1 MRIMFVGVGALGSY
15 FGGSL
20 AEAGHDVT
28 LLIRNKAHR
37 DAIRADGL
45 ILNRGG
51 VETRINPVVVDAET
65 AADAGIAD
73 LVIVFTKTGA
83 TKAALQAA
91 TPVIGQDTRLVTVQN
106 GLGNAE
112 ALAAFVPMDQVI
124 YGTTMAPGDM
134 VAPGVVSTHG
144 SHVTQFCAAGDN
156 PVTARMADDL
166 AAMLSAAGIDTRV
179 NPNVDRVI
187 WVKVAFN
194 CAMNSL
200 CALLDTSPGP
210 LLDSGEIKAL
220 VTATIMEGCDV
231 AAAVGVEVDHDG
243 VYRTLDVVHRE
254 HREHVPSMLVDF
266 RNRQP
271 TEIASLNGAVVA
283 LGAGYGVPTPRNETL
298 LALVRAREAQYLKP
312 RRKN

>member
-15 FGGSL
+15 FGGAL

-45 ILNRGG
+45 ILHRDG
-51 VETRINPVVVDAET
+51 VEARIDPVVVDTET
-65 AADAGIAD
+65 AGDAGIAD
-73 LVIVFTKTGA
+73 IVIVFTKTGA

-91 TPVIGQDTRLVTVQN
+91 TPVIGPDTRLVTVQN

-144 SHVTQFCAAGDN
+144 SHVTQFRAAGEN

-179 NPNVDRVI
+179 NPDVDRVI
-187 WVKVAFN
+187 WAKVAFN

-210 LLDSGEIKAL
+210 LLDSGEMKAL

-231 AAAVGVEVDHDG
+231 AAAVGVEVDRDG
-243 VYRTLDVVHRE
+243 VRRTLDMVHRE

-271 TEIASLNGAVVA
+271 TEIGSLNGAVVA
-283 LGAGYGVPTPRNETL
+283 LGARHGVPTPRNETL
-298 LALVRAREAQYLKP
+298 LALVLAREAQYLQP
-312 RRKN
+312 

>member
-15 FGGSL
+15 FGGAL

-45 ILNRGG
+45 ILHRDG
-51 VETRINPVVVDAET
+51 VEARIDPVLVDTET
-65 AADAGIAD
+65 AGDAGIAD
-73 LVIVFTKTGA
+73 IVIVFTKTGA
-83 TKAALQAA
+83 TNAALQAA
-91 TPVIGQDTRLVTVQN
+91 TPVIGPDTRLVTVQN

-144 SHVTQFCAAGDN
+144 SHVTQFRAAGEN

-179 NPNVDRVI
+179 NPDVDRVI
-187 WVKVAFN
+187 WAKVAFN

-210 LLDSGEIKAL
+210 LLDSGEMKAL

-231 AAAVGVEVDHDG
+231 AAAVGVEVDRDG
-243 VYRTLDVVHRE
+243 VRRTLDMVHRE

-271 TEIASLNGAVVA
+271 TEIGSLNGAVVA
-283 LGAGYGVPTPRNETL
+283 LGARHGVPTPRNETL
-298 LALVRAREAQYLKP
+298 LALVRAREAQYLQP
-312 RRKN
+312 

>member
-15 FGGSL
+15 FGGAL
-20 AEAGHDVT
+20 AEVGHDVT

-45 ILNRGG
+45 ILHRDG
-51 VETRINPVVVDAET
+51 VEARIDPVVVDTET
-65 AADAGIAD
+65 AGDAGIAD
-73 LVIVFTKTGA
+73 IVIVFTKTGA

-91 TPVIGQDTRLVTVQN
+91 TPVIGPDTRLVTVQN

-144 SHVTQFCAAGDN
+144 SHVTQFRAAGEN

-179 NPNVDRVI
+179 NPDVDRVI
-187 WVKVAFN
+187 WAKVAFN

-210 LLDSGEIKAL
+210 LLDSGEMKAL

-231 AAAVGVEVDHDG
+231 AAAVGVEVDRDG
-243 VYRTLDVVHRE
+243 VRRTLDMVHRE

-283 LGAGYGVPTPRNETL
+283 LGARHGVPTPRNETL
-298 LALVRAREAQYLKP
+298 LALVRAREAQYLQP
-312 RRKN
+312 

>member
-1 MRIMFVGVGALGSY
+1 MRIIFVGVGALGSY
-15 FGGSL
+15 FGGAL

-45 ILNRGG
+45 ILHRDG
-51 VETRINPVVVDAET
+51 VEARIDPVVVDTET
-65 AADAGIAD
+65 AGDAGIAD
-73 LVIVFTKTGA
+73 IVIVFTKTGA

-91 TPVIGQDTRLVTVQN
+91 TPVIGPDTRLVTVQN

-112 ALAAFVPMDQVI
+112 DLAAFVPMDQVI

-144 SHVTQFCAAGDN
+144 SHVTQFRAAGEN
-156 PVTARMADDL
+156 PVTGRMANDL

-179 NPNVDRVI
+179 NSDVDRVI
-187 WVKVAFN
+187 WAKVAFN

-210 LLDSGEIKAL
+210 LLDSGEMKAL

-231 AAAVGVEVDHDG
+231 AAAVGVEVDRDG
-243 VYRTLDVVHRE
+243 VHQTLEMVHRE
-254 HREHVPSMLVDF
+254 HRGHVPSMLVDF

-283 LGAGYGVPTPRNETL
+283 LGARHGVPTPRNETL

-312 RRKN
+312 

>member
-15 FGGSL
+15 FGGAL

-45 ILNRGG
+45 ILHRDG
-51 VETRINPVVVDAET
+51 VEARIDPVVVDTET
-65 AADAGIAD
+65 AGDAGIAD
-73 LVIVFTKTGA
+73 IVIVFTKTGA
-83 TKAALQAA
+83 TKAALQSA
-91 TPVIGQDTRLVTVQN
+91 TPVIGPDTRLVTVQN

-144 SHVTQFCAAGDN
+144 SHVTQFRAAGES

-179 NPNVDRVI
+179 NPDVDRVI
-187 WVKVAFN
+187 WAKVAFN

-200 CALLDTSPGP
+200 CALNGLRPGA
-210 LLDSGEIKAL
+210 LLDSPEMSRL
-220 VTATIMEGCDV
+220 VRATVMETCDV
-231 AAAVGVEVDHDG
+231 AAAAGIMVDRDEMEARLQM
-243 VYRTLDVVHRE
+243 VRRE
-254 HREHVPSMLVDF
+254 HRDHVPSMLHDMMAK
-266 RNRQP
+266 RP
-271 TEIASLNGAVVA
+271 TEIDSINGAVVA
-283 LGAGYGVPTPRNETL
+283 IGASHGVPTPYNETL
-298 LALVRAREAQYLKP
+298 LALVHQREADYS
-312 RRKN
+312 

>member
-15 FGGSL
+15 FGGAL

-45 ILNRGG
+45 ILHRDG
-51 VETRINPVVVDAET
+51 VEARIDPVVVDTET
-65 AADAGIAD
+65 AGDAGIAD
-73 LVIVFTKTGA
+73 IVIVFTKTGA
-83 TKAALQAA
+83 TKAALQSA
-91 TPVIGQDTRLVTVQN
+91 TPVIGPDTRLVTVQN

-144 SHVTQFCAAGDN
+144 SHVTQFRAAGES

-179 NPNVDRVI
+179 NPDVDRVI
-187 WVKVAFN
+187 WAKVAFN

-210 LLDSGEIKAL
+210 LLDSGEMKAL

-231 AAAVGVEVDHDG
+231 AAAVGVEVDRDG
-243 VYRTLDVVHRE
+243 VRRTLDMVHRE

-283 LGAGYGVPTPRNETL
+283 LGARHGVPTPRNETL

-312 RRKN
+312 

>member
-15 FGGSL
+15 FGGAL

-45 ILNRGG
+45 ILHRDG
-51 VETRINPVVVDAET
+51 VEARIDPVVVDTET
-65 AADAGIAD
+65 AGDAGIAD
-73 LVIVFTKTGA
+73 IVIVFTKTGA
-83 TKAALQAA
+83 TKAALQSA
-91 TPVIGQDTRLVTVQN
+91 TPVIGPDTRLATVQN

-144 SHVTQFCAAGDN
+144 SHVTQFRAAGES

-179 NPNVDRVI
+179 NPDVDRVI
-187 WVKVAFN
+187 WAKVAFN

-210 LLDSGEIKAL
+210 LLDSGEMKAL

-231 AAAVGVEVDHDG
+231 AAAVGVEVDRDG
-243 VYRTLDVVHRE
+243 VRRTLDMVHRE
-254 HREHVPSMLVDF
+254 HREHMPSMLVDF

-271 TEIASLNGAVVA
+271 TEIGSLNGAVVA
-283 LGAGYGVPTPRNETL
+283 LGARHGVPTPRNETL

-312 RRKN
+312 

>member
-15 FGGSL
+15 FGGAL
-20 AEAGHDVT
+20 AEGGHDVT

-37 DAIRADGL
+37 DAIRANGL
-45 ILNRGG
+45 ILHRDG
-51 VETRINPVVVDAET
+51 VEARIDPVVVDAET
-65 AADAGIAD
+65 ADQAGIAD
-73 LVIVFTKTGA
+73 IVIVFTKTGA

-91 TPVIGQDTRLVTVQN
+91 TPVIGPDTRLVTVQN

-144 SHVTQFCAAGDN
+144 SHVTQFRAAGDN
-156 PVTARMADDL
+156 PVTAKMADDL

-179 NPNVDRVI
+179 NPDVDRVI
-187 WVKVAFN
+187 WAKVAFN

-210 LLDSGEIKAL
+210 LLDSGEMKAL

-231 AAAVGVEVDHDG
+231 AAAVGVEVGRDG
-243 VYRTLDVVHRE
+243 VRRTLDMVHRE

-271 TEIASLNGAVVA
+271 TEIGSLNGAVVA
-283 LGAGYGVPTPRNETL
+283 LGARHGVPTPRNETL
-298 LALVRAREAQYLKP
+298 LALVRAREAQYLQP
-312 RRKN
+312 

>member
-15 FGGSL
+15 FGGAL

-45 ILNRGG
+45 ILHRDG
-51 VETRINPVVVDAET
+51 VEARIDPVVVDTET
-65 AADAGIAD
+65 AGDAGIAD
-73 LVIVFTKTGA
+73 IVIVFTKTGA
-83 TKAALQAA
+83 TKAALQSA
-91 TPVIGQDTRLVTVQN
+91 TPVIGPDTRLVTVQN

-144 SHVTQFCAAGDN
+144 SHVTQFRAAGES

-179 NPNVDRVI
+179 NPDVDRVI
-187 WVKVAFN
+187 WAKVAFN

-210 LLDSGEIKAL
+210 LLDSDEMKAL
-220 VTATIMEGCDV
+220 VTATILEGCDV
-231 AAAVGVEVDHDG
+231 ADAVGVEVDRDG
-243 VYRTLDVVHRE
+243 VHRTLEMVHRE
-254 HREHVPSMLVDF
+254 HRGHVPSMLVDF

-283 LGAGYGVPTPRNETL
+283 LGARHGVPTPRNETL

-312 RRKN
+312 

>member
-15 FGGSL
+15 FGGAL

-45 ILNRGG
+45 ILHRDG
-51 VETRINPVVVDAET
+51 VEARIDPVVVDTET
-65 AADAGIAD
+65 AGDAGIAD
-73 LVIVFTKTGA
+73 IVIVFTKTGA

-91 TPVIGQDTRLVTVQN
+91 TPVIGPDTRLVTVQN

-144 SHVTQFCAAGDN
+144 SHVTQFRAAGDN
-156 PVTARMADDL
+156 PVTAKMADDL

-179 NPNVDRVI
+179 NPDVDRVI
-187 WVKVAFN
+187 WAKVAFN

-210 LLDSGEIKAL
+210 LLDSGEMKAL

-231 AAAVGVEVDHDG
+231 AAAVGVEVDRDG
-243 VYRTLDVVHRE
+243 VRRTLDMVHRE

-271 TEIASLNGAVVA
+271 TEIGSLNGAVVA
-283 LGAGYGVPTPRNETL
+283 LGARHGVPTPRNETL
-298 LALVRAREAQYLKP
+298 LALVRAREAQYLQP
-312 RRKN
+312 

>member
-15 FGGSL
+15 FGGAL

-45 ILNRGG
+45 ILNRDG
-51 VETRINPVVVDAET
+51 VEARIDPVVVDTGT
-65 AADAGIAD
+65 AGDAGIAD
-73 LVIVFTKTGA
+73 IVIVFTKTGA

-91 TPVIGQDTRLVTVQN
+91 TPVIGPDTRLVTVQN

-144 SHVTQFCAAGDN
+144 SHVTQFRAAGEN

-179 NPNVDRVI
+179 NPDVDRVI
-187 WVKVAFN
+187 WAKVAFN

-210 LLDSGEIKAL
+210 LLDSGEMKAL

-231 AAAVGVEVDHDG
+231 AAAVGVEVDRDG
-243 VYRTLDVVHRE
+243 VRRTLDMVHRE

-271 TEIASLNGAVVA
+271 TEIGSLNGAVVA
-283 LGAGYGVPTPRNETL
+283 LGARHGVPTPRNETL
-298 LALVRAREAQYLKP
+298 LALVRAREAQYLQP
-312 RRKN
+312 

>member
-15 FGGSL
+15 FGGAL

-45 ILNRGG
+45 ILHRDG
-51 VETRINPVVVDAET
+51 VEARIDPVVVDTET
-65 AADAGIAD
+65 AGDAGIAD
-73 LVIVFTKTGA
+73 IVIVFTKTGA

-91 TPVIGQDTRLVTVQN
+91 TPVIGPDTRLVTVQN

-144 SHVTQFCAAGDN
+144 SHVTQFRAAGDN
-156 PVTARMADDL
+156 PVTAKMADDL
-166 AAMLSAAGIDTRV
+166 TAMLSAAGIDTRV
-179 NPNVDRVI
+179 NPDVDRVI
-187 WVKVAFN
+187 WAKVAFN

-210 LLDSGEIKAL
+210 LLDSGEMKAL

-231 AAAVGVEVDHDG
+231 AAAVGVEVDRDG
-243 VYRTLDVVHRE
+243 VRRPLDMVHRE
-254 HREHVPSMLVDF
+254 HRGHVPSMLVDF

-283 LGAGYGVPTPRNETL
+283 LGARHGVPTPRNETL

-312 RRKN
+312 

>member
-15 FGGSL
+15 FGGAL

-45 ILNRGG
+45 ILHRDG
-51 VETRINPVVVDAET
+51 VEARIDPVVVDTET
-65 AADAGIAD
+65 AGDAGIAD
-73 LVIVFTKTGA
+73 IVIVFTKTGA

-91 TPVIGQDTRLVTVQN
+91 TPVIGPDTRLVTVQN

-144 SHVTQFCAAGDN
+144 SHVTQFRAAGES

-179 NPNVDRVI
+179 NPDVDRVI
-187 WVKVAFN
+187 WAKVAFN

-210 LLDSGEIKAL
+210 LLDSGEMKAL

-231 AAAVGVEVDHDG
+231 AAAVGVEVDRDG
-243 VYRTLDVVHRE
+243 VRRTLDMVHRE

-271 TEIASLNGAVVA
+271 TEIGSLNGAVVA
-283 LGAGYGVPTPRNETL
+283 LGARHGVPTPRNETL
-298 LALVRAREAQYLKP
+298 LALVRAREAQYMQP
-312 RRKN
+312 

>member
-15 FGGSL
+15 FGGAL

-28 LLIRNKAHR
+28 LLIRNRAHR
-37 DAIRADGL
+37 GAIRANGL
-45 ILNRGG
+45 LLHRDG
-51 VETRINPVVVDAET
+51 VETRIEPVVVDAEI
-65 AADAGIAD
+65 ADGAGIAD
-73 LVIVFTKTGA
+73 IVIVFTKTGA
-83 TKAALQAA
+83 TKAALQAV
-91 TPVIGQDTRLVTVQN
+91 TPVIGPNTRLVTVQN

-144 SHVTQFCAAGDN
+144 SHVTQFRAAGDN
-156 PVTARMADDL
+156 PVTAKMADDL
-166 AAMLSAAGIDTRV
+166 AAMLSAVGIDTRV
-179 NPNVDRVI
+179 NPDVDRVI
-187 WVKVAFN
+187 WAKVAFN

-210 LLDSGEIKAL
+210 LLDSDEMKAL
-220 VTATIMEGCDV
+220 VTAVIMEGCDV
-231 AAAVGVEVDHDG
+231 AAAHGVEVDRDG
-243 VYRTLDVVHRE
+243 VHVTLEMVQRE
-254 HREHVPSMLVDF
+254 HREHVPSMRVDF

-283 LGAGYGVPTPRNETL
+283 LGARHGVPTPRNETL

-312 RRKN
+312 

>member
-1 MRIMFVGVGALGSY
+1 MRIIFVGVGALGSY
-15 FGGSL
+15 FGGVL

-45 ILNRGG
+45 ILHRDG
-51 VETRINPVVVDAET
+51 VEARIDPVVVDTET
-65 AADAGIAD
+65 VDDAGIAD
-73 LVIVFTKTGA
+73 IVIVFTKTGA

-91 TPVIGQDTRLVTVQN
+91 TPVIGPDTRLVTVQN

-112 ALAAFVPMDQVI
+112 DLAAFVPMDQVI

-144 SHVTQFCAAGDN
+144 SHVTQFRAAGEN
-156 PVTARMADDL
+156 PVTGRMANDL

-179 NPNVDRVI
+179 NSDVDRVI
-187 WVKVAFN
+187 WAKVAFN

-210 LLDSGEIKAL
+210 LLDSDEIKAL
-220 VTATIMEGCDV
+220 VTAVIMEG
-231 AAAVGVEVDHDG
+231 
-243 VYRTLDVVHRE
+243 L
-254 HREHVPSMLVDF
+254 
-266 RNRQP
+266 
-271 TEIASLNGAVVA
+271 SLIHI
-283 LGAGYGVPTPRNETL
+283 
-298 LALVRAREAQYLKP
+298 
-312 RRKN
+312 

>member
-1 MRIMFVGVGALGSY
+1 MRIIFVGVGALGSY
-15 FGGSL
+15 FGGAL

-45 ILNRGG
+45 ILHRDG
-51 VETRINPVVVDAET
+51 VEARIDPVVVDTET
-65 AADAGIAD
+65 AGDAGIAD
-73 LVIVFTKTGA
+73 IVIVFTKTGA
-83 TKAALQAA
+83 TKAALQSA
-91 TPVIGQDTRLVTVQN
+91 TPVIGPDTRLVTVQN

-144 SHVTQFCAAGDN
+144 SHVTQFRAASDN
-156 PVTARMADDL
+156 PVTAKMADDL

-179 NPNVDRVI
+179 NPDVDRVI
-187 WVKVAFN
+187 WAKVAFN

-210 LLDSGEIKAL
+210 LLDSGEMKAL

-231 AAAVGVEVDHDG
+231 AAAVGVEVDRDG
-243 VYRTLDVVHRE
+243 VRRTLDMVHRE
-254 HREHVPSMLVDF
+254 HRGHVPSMLVDF

-283 LGAGYGVPTPRNETL
+283 LGARHGVPTPRNETL

-312 RRKN
+312 

>member
-15 FGGSL
+15 FGGAL

-45 ILNRGG
+45 ILHRDG
-51 VETRINPVVVDAET
+51 VEARIDPVVVDTET
-65 AADAGIAD
+65 AGDAGIAD
-73 LVIVFTKTGA
+73 IVIVFTKTGA
-83 TKAALQAA
+83 TKAALQSA
-91 TPVIGQDTRLVTVQN
+91 TPVIGPDTRLVTVQN

-144 SHVTQFCAAGDN
+144 SHVTQFRAAGEN
-156 PVTARMADDL
+156 PVTGRMANDL

-179 NPNVDRVI
+179 NSDVDRVI
-187 WVKVAFN
+187 WAKVAFN

-210 LLDSGEIKAL
+210 LLDSGEMKAL

-231 AAAVGVEVDHDG
+231 AAAVGVEVDRDG
-243 VYRTLDVVHRE
+243 VRRTLDMVHRE

-283 LGAGYGVPTPRNETL
+283 LGARHGVPTPRNETL

-312 RRKN
+312 

>member
-15 FGGSL
+15 FGGAL

-37 DAIRADGL
+37 DAIRANGL
-45 ILNRGG
+45 ILHRDG
-51 VETRINPVVVDAET
+51 VEARIDPVVVDAET
-65 AADAGIAD
+65 ADQAGIAAI
-73 LVIVFTKTGA
+73 VIVFTKTGA

-91 TPVIGQDTRLVTVQN
+91 TPVIGPDTRLVTVQN

-112 ALAAFVPMDQVI
+112 DLAAFVPMDQVI

-144 SHVTQFCAAGDN
+144 SHVTQFRAAGEN
-156 PVTARMADDL
+156 PVTGRMADDL
-166 AAMLSAAGIDTRV
+166 SAMLSSAGIDTRV
-179 NPNVDRVI
+179 NPDVDRVI
-187 WVKVAFN
+187 WAKVAFN

-200 CALLDTSPGP
+200 CALLDTSPGQ
-210 LLDSGEIKAL
+210 LLDSVEMKAL
-220 VTATIMEGCDV
+220 VKAIIMECCEV
-231 AAAVGVEVDHDG
+231 AAAAGVEVDRGG
-243 VYRTLDVVHRE
+243 VHRTLDMVHRE

-283 LGAGYGVPTPRNETL
+283 LGARHGVPTPRNETL
-298 LALVRAREAQYLKP
+298 LALVRAREAQYLQA
-312 RRKN
+312 

>member
-15 FGGSL
+15 FGGAL

-45 ILNRGG
+45 ILHRDG
-51 VETRINPVVVDAET
+51 VEARIDPVVVDTET
-65 AADAGIAD
+65 AGDAGIAD
-73 LVIVFTKTGA
+73 IVIVFTKTGA

-91 TPVIGQDTRLVTVQN
+91 TPVIGPDTRLVTVQN

-134 VAPGVVSTHG
+134 VAPGVVSTYG
-144 SHVTQFCAAGDN
+144 SHVTQFRAAGEN

-179 NPNVDRVI
+179 NPDVDRVI
-187 WVKVAFN
+187 WAKVAFN

-210 LLDSGEIKAL
+210 LLDSGEMKAL

-231 AAAVGVEVDHDG
+231 AAAVGVEVDRDG
-243 VYRTLDVVHRE
+243 VRRTLDMVHRE

-271 TEIASLNGAVVA
+271 TEIGSLNGAVVA
-283 LGAGYGVPTPRNETL
+283 LGARHGVPTPRNETL
-298 LALVRAREAQYLKP
+298 LALVRAREAQYLQP
-312 RRKN
+312 

>member
-1 MRIMFVGVGALGSY
+1 MRIIFVGVGALGSY
-15 FGGSL
+15 FGGAL

-45 ILNRGG
+45 ILHRDG
-51 VETRINPVVVDAET
+51 VEARIDPVVVDTET
-65 AADAGIAD
+65 AGDAGIAD
-73 LVIVFTKTGA
+73 IVIVFTKTGA

-91 TPVIGQDTRLVTVQN
+91 TPVIGPDTRLVTVQN

-112 ALAAFVPMDQVI
+112 ALAAFLPMDQVI
-124 YGTTMAPGDM
+124 YGTTMAPGD
-134 VAPGVVSTHG
+134 VIAPGVVSTHG
-144 SHVTQFCAAGDN
+144 SHVTQLLAAGEN

-166 AAMLSAAGIDTRV
+166 AAMLTAAGIDTRV
-179 NPNVDRVI
+179 NPDVDRVI
-187 WVKVAFN
+187 WAKVAFN

-210 LLDSGEIKAL
+210 LLDSGEMKAL

-231 AAAVGVEVDHDG
+231 AAAVGIEVDRDG
-243 VYRTLDVVHRE
+243 VLQTLDMVHRE
-254 HREHVPSMLVDF
+254 HRDHVPSMLVDF

-283 LGAGYGVPTPRNETL
+283 LGACHEVPTPRNETL

-312 RRKN
+312 